1 MAGEFVRTS
10 PHPCRRRRTRDSGD
24 HDRGDL
30 PFRGGQRLR
39 SGSARQQSEADPS
52 DAHSN
57 DVHAVDTRI
66 DHPCDVHALDTRI
79 DYPADGTY
87 GIQHSAQPGRL
98 QPTSSALCCA
108 TQPERYHGFD
118 LPAGFQSAIPKL
130 GCAQSAGE
138 AKRRPPSDPAAD
150 ALRYLRPRR
159 PKVTHQRRI
168 DRLNPALIVM
178 LVDQSDSMSEP
189 IAGGTLSKSA
199 AVADQINRLIY
210 ELVLRCVKTPR
221 EPPRP
226 YFYLA
231 VIGYSTDSAGERL
244 VLSGLDV
251 SKADAMGVV
260 SVTDLATNP
269 RRVEERILP
278 GDRLLVRAPIWVEP
292 VSRGGTPMCAALDR
306 GGRIAAS
313 WVKRYPKA
321 FPPIIIN
328 LSDGES
334 TDGNPSVWSD
344 RIRSLHSEDGSVLLF
359 NINISG
365 SEVAPALFPASF
377 GDSAGEY
384 ARELFTMSS
393 VLPPGMVASAQS
405 QGMRLVP
412 GARGFAFNA
421 DINALAL
428 FLNVGTSVGRVG

>member
-1 MAGEFVRTS
+1 
-10 PHPCRRRRTRDSGD
+10 
-24 HDRGDL
+24 
-30 PFRGGQRLR
+30 
-39 SGSARQQSEADPS
+39 
-52 DAHSN
+52 
-57 DVHAVDTRI
+57 
-66 DHPCDVHALDTRI
+66 
-79 DYPADGTY
+79 
-87 GIQHSAQPGRL
+87 
-98 QPTSSALCCA
+98 
-108 TQPERYHGFD
+108 
-118 LPAGFQSAIPKL
+118 
-130 GCAQSAGE
+130 
-138 AKRRPPSDPAAD
+138 
-150 ALRYLRPRR
+150 
-159 PKVTHQRRI
+159 VTHQRRI
-168 DRLNPALIVM
+168 DRLNPALIVI

-189 IAGGTLSKSA
+189 IAGGTVPKSA

-226 YFYLA
+226 YFQLA
-231 VIGYSTDSAGERL
+231 VIGYSTNVMGERL
-244 VLSGLDV
+244 IVSGLGV
-251 SKADAMGVV
+251 SQADPMGVV
-260 SVTDLATNP
+260 SVTDLAGSP
-269 RRVEERILP
+269 RRIEERVLP
-278 GDRLLVRAPIWVEP
+278 ENGQRVRAPVWVEP

-334 TDGNPSVWSD
+334 TDGDPVRWGD
-344 RIRSLHSEDGSVLLF
+344 RIRSVYSEDGGVLLF
-359 NINISG
+359 NINISAAD
-365 SEVAPALFPASF
+365 VTPALFPASV
-377 GDSAGEY
+377 DNSAGEY
-384 ARELFTMSS
+384 ACNLFTMSS